1 MSFSVIPSFNM
12 TWSTFFYSKQL
23 FLFRSIGD
31 YYIDPDFLHT
41 AGSLGAILDQEAD
54 KQVFDDLHEPW
65 YPPHYLSDYLYRND
79 NHAWHIWND
88 PWPFHVCQAGVGNC
102 WLMASLMA
110 IAQRKDILEIVL
122 PKRDYALD
130 CGLVQVRLF
139 VDGRWQV
146 IKIDF
151 YLPHENGIERCSK
164 MPKKQMWVAMIEKA
178 YAKVKGSFGGLN
190 GGQSHLAFKCLTG
203 AGGKQIMIN
212 KDTNTEQLW
221 EDLIKYYSCG
231 NLLAAGTPNIK
242 DNEEELKRY
251 EAIKIDYNHGYAILG
266 FKEHNGYRL
275 INLGNPGPTK
285 FTGRFSE
292 LPGYDDRETVSN
304 FCPVDYYLYHHK
316 IFWMDIEDFVIFFT
330 HYYVC
335 EYRPGWEDYSMRQ
348 KIKRVSGKD
357 TQVLRLEVHERCEVI
372 VGTMKHC
379 NGIAYETFLN
389 IHKSAPNGECG
400 DLISSTHASEN
411 AVLADPMFLDPGVYF
426 VIPIFYFDVYEM
438 VLDWKITSSRPVTFS
453 FVHCPFDTYHA
464 SFLQGLI
471 KNGEA
476 NRDGAN
482 DNVFFYTFKGQ
493 NSLFVVAENFQKHRY
508 IRVSG
513 KVSSP
518 SLKPDEIKGEMGFR
532 LSWPVP
538 PMRAGLIGFVRCS
551 KLSTSKIYINIQYS
565 VRCCIWKLLDWI
577 DALML
582 CMCDLDRTLHLE
594 DRTEIEEKSE

>member
-1 MSFSVIPSFNM
+1 MANSDIEC
-12 TWSTFFYSKQL
+12 L
-23 FLFRSIGD
+23 EHAEILRSIGD

-54 KQVFDDLHEPW
+54 KRVFDDLHEPW
-65 YPPHYLSDYLYRND
+65 YPPHYLSDYDYRND
-79 NHAWHIWND
+79 NHEWHIWND

-110 IAQRKDILEIVL
+110 IAQRKEILETVL

-151 YLPHENGIERCSK
+151 YVPHKNGIERCSK

-190 GGQSHLAFKCLTG
+190 GGQSHIAFKCLTG
-203 AGGKQIMIN
+203 AEGKQVKIN
-212 KDTNTEQLW
+212 KDTNTDKLW

-242 DNEEELKRY
+242 DNEEELKRF
-251 EAIKIDYNHGYAILG
+251 EAINIGYNHAYAILG
-266 FKEHNGYRL
+266 FKEHNGHRL
-275 INLGNPGPTK
+275 INLGNPGLTK

-304 FCPVDYYLYHHK
+304 FCLVDHFLYYHK
-316 IFWMDIEDFVIFFT
+316 IFWMDIEDFVLFFT
-330 HYYVC
+330 HFYVC

-348 KIKRVSGKD
+348 KIKRESGKD
-357 TQVLRLEVHERCEVI
+357 TQILRLEVHERCEAI
-372 VGTMKHC
+372 IGTMKHC
-379 NGIAYETFLN
+379 DGLVYDTFLN
-389 IHKSAPNGECG
+389 IHKCTPNGKCG
-400 DLISSTHASEN
+400 SLISSTYAS
-411 AVLADPMFLDPGVYF
+411 ADDIHADPMFLDPGVYF
-426 VIPIFYFDVYEM
+426 VIPIFYFNAYEM

-453 FVHCPFDTYHA
+453 FVHCPFDTYHG

-493 NSLFVVAENFQKHRY
+493 RSLFVRSPGGLAPKGRKPTGRF
-508 IRVSG
+508 IRVRG
-513 KVSSP
+513 TASSS
-518 SLKPDEIKGEMGFR
+518 SLKPEEINSYMGFNR
-532 LSWPVP
+532 SWPVP
-538 PMRAGLIGFVRCS
+538 PMRTGIIGFVTCS
-551 KLSTSKIYINIQYS
+551 ELSTSKIDINIQYT
-565 VRCCIWKLLDWI
+565 VRFFIWTILDWI
-577 DALML
+577 DVISVS
-582 CMCDLDRTLHLE
+582 DYDKTLRLE
-594 DRTEIEEKSE
+594 DRREIEKKSE